1 MMFRSGMRGGNNR
14 KERRTKG
21 IVHEIEAP
29 NRGELSMRWK
39 QELIFIVRRLIH
51 RRRAE
56 QELDDE
62 IHAHLE
68 MEIEQNV
75 ADGMSPEDARL
86 AARRSFGSVALAKED
101 SRTMWGL
108 WSLEIFWRDL
118 RYGLRMLLKSP
129 NITLTAVLTLALGI
143 GANTAIFTLLDKVLI
158 RPLPVEQPYQLVTF
172 VEDASGAPAI
182 FSYPLYAELRDRN
195 DVLSGVVA
203 HDQKP
208 FSLSDGSQSERVV
221 GQIVSGN
228 YFATLGVRPALGR
241 FFLPEEDR
249 TPGTHPVIV
258 ISHGLW
264 QRRFGGNRAVIG
276 KTVILNNYRYT
287 VVGVAPS
294 EFTGTTR
301 GAVND
306 VYVPI
311 MMQVQPGSERGG
323 FLDNR
328 NAGWL
333 QLIGRLKPN
342 VSREQAQSALAT
354 PVEDANKTFPG
365 NLDKDAGQV
374 GDPTKVFLMDGSR
387 GHADRVKDLSLP
399 LRLMMGVV
407 GFVLLIA
414 CANVSNLL
422 LSRASKRRKE
432 IAVRLAI
439 GAGRW
444 RIARQLLT
452 ESAILAALGGGA
464 GLLVAYWFTGLLLGF
479 QQQTN
484 VVPRAFDGR
493 LASLDGRTLTFTLG
507 LSLLTGIVFGLA
519 PALQATQPDHVAA
532 LKEDTPGLGGRAR
545 RLSLPNLLV
554 VAQVALSLVVLIG
567 AGLCLKSLR
576 ALQAIDPG
584 FEPAK
589 VVTASFDLGKNGYN
603 EARGRQFI
611 GRLAERVAALPGVEA
626 VSFARVVA
634 FSDVP
639 WVGPLIIEGSGP
651 QPVNTNLISPNYFRT
666 LGASLAQGREFTAQD
681 TAGAPLVAVVNEAAA
696 RRYWPGQEVV
706 GKRIVRGRQFAE
718 VVGVVRNTREKG
730 LTADPRPAL
739 YLPLLQNYSPELT
752 LHVRTATPSQTLL
765 AAVRREAQL
774 LDPTLPVYNLQ
785 TLAQQKDG
793 ALYSERLAAALLTLF
808 GLLALS
814 LAAVGIYGVLSYA
827 VTERTREMGV
837 RLALGAR
844 PRDLL
849 KLVVGQGM
857 MLTLIGLVIGVGAS
871 FALTR
876 LIAKLLFG
884 VSATDPLTFIVIPLL
899 LAAVAMLACWMPARR
914 ATRIDP
920 LAALRYE

>member
-1 MMFRSGMRGGNNR
+1 MRLR
-14 KERRTKG
+14 
-21 IVHEIEAP
+21 
-29 NRGELSMRWK
+29 
-39 QELIFIVRRLIH
+39 QELGFIIRRLVH

-56 QELDDE
+56 RELDEE
-62 IHAHLE
+62 IRAHLE
-68 MEIEQNV
+68 MEAERNI
-75 ADGMSPEDARL
+75 ADGMSPEEARL
-86 AARRSFGSVALAKED
+86 AARRSFGSVAIAKED
-101 SRTMWGL
+101 SRAMWGL
-108 WSLEIFWRDL
+108 GSLEILWQDL
-118 RYGLRMLLKSP
+118 RYGLRMLLKNP
-129 NITLTAVLTLALGI
+129 GFTTIAVLTLALGI

-158 RPLPVEQPYQLVTF
+158 RPLPVERPDQLVTF
-172 VEDASGAPAI
+172 VEDAGGAPAI
-182 FSYPLYAELRDRN
+182 FSYPLYADLRDRN

-203 HDQKP
+203 FEQRP
-208 FSLSDGSQSERVV
+208 FSMSDGNATERVI

-228 YFATLGVRPALGR
+228 YFAVLGVRPALGR

-249 TPGTHPVIV
+249 TPNSHPVIV

-264 QRRFGGNRAVIG
+264 RRSFGADPAVIG
-276 KTVILNNYRYT
+276 KTLSLNAYRYT

-301 GAVND
+301 GTASD

-311 MMQVQPGSERGG
+311 MMQARVSARRDGM
-323 FLDNR
+323 LNNR

-342 VSREQAQSALAT
+342 VTRQQAQAALST
-354 PVEDANKTFPG
+354 PVDAAARTFSG
-365 NLDKDAGQV
+365 KNTDDI

-387 GHADRVKDLSLP
+387 GHTDRVKDLSTP
-399 LRLMMGVV
+399 LKLLMGVV
-407 GFVLLIA
+407 GFVLAVA
-414 CANVSNLL
+414 CANVANLL
-422 LSRASKRRKE
+422 LARASKRRKE

-444 RIARQLLT
+444 RIVRQLLT
-452 ESAILAALGGGA
+452 ESAILATLGGGA
-464 GLLVAYWFTGLLLGF
+464 GLLVAYWFTGLLLRF

-484 VVPRAFDGR
+484 RVPRALDG
-493 LASLDGRTLTFTLG
+493 SLDERALGFTLA
-507 LSLLTGIVFGLA
+507 LSLVTGIVFGLA
-519 PALQATQPDHVAA
+519 PALVASKSDFVAA
-532 LKEDTPGLGGRAR
+532 LKEETPGIGRVAR
-545 RLSLPNLLV
+545 RLSLRNLLV

-567 AGLCLKSLR
+567 AGLCVKSLR

-589 VVTASFDLGKNGYN
+589 VMTASFDLGQNGYD

-611 GRLAERVAALPGVEA
+611 SQLSERVAALPGVEA
-626 VSFARVVA
+626 VSFARIAA
-634 FSDVP
+634 FSDIP
-639 WVGPLIIEGSGP
+639 WVGPLIIEGSIP
-651 QPVNTNLISPNYFRT
+651 QPINTNAIGPNYFQT
-666 LGASLAQGREFTAQD
+666 LGAALAQGREFTAQD
-681 TAGAPLVAVVNEAAA
+681 RADAPLVVTVNEAAA

-718 VVGVVRNTREKG
+718 VVGVTRDSKEKG

-739 YLPLLQNYSPELT
+739 YVPLLQNYFPELT

-785 TLAQQKDG
+785 TLAAQKDG
-793 ALYSERLAAALLTLF
+793 TLYTERLAATLLTLF

-827 VTERTREMGV
+827 VTERTREMGI
-837 RLALGAR
+837 RLALGAC
-844 PRDLL
+844 PRDLIN
-849 KLVVGQGM
+849 LVVWQGL

-884 VSATDPLTFIVIPLL
+884 VSPTDPLTFVVIPLL
-899 LAAVAMLACWMPARR
+899 LTGVALLACWIPARR
-914 ATRIDP
+914 ATRVDP
-920 LAALRYE
+920 LASLRYE

>member
-1 MMFRSGMRGGNNR
+1 M
-14 KERRTKG
+14 
-21 IVHEIEAP
+21 
-29 NRGELSMRWK
+29 
-39 QELIFIVRRLIH
+39 
-51 RRRAE
+51 
-56 QELDDE
+56 
-62 IHAHLE
+62 
-68 MEIEQNV
+68 
-75 ADGMSPEDARL
+75 
-86 AARRSFGSVALAKED
+86 
-101 SRTMWGL
+101 
-108 WSLEIFWRDL
+108 
-118 RYGLRMLLKSP
+118 
-129 NITLTAVLTLALGI
+129 
-143 GANTAIFTLLDKVLI
+143 
-158 RPLPVEQPYQLVTF
+158 
-172 VEDASGAPAI
+172 
-182 FSYPLYAELRDRN
+182 
-195 DVLSGVVA
+195 LSGVVA

-422 LSRASKRRKE
+422 LSRASARRKE
-432 IAVRLAI
+432 MAVRLAI
-439 GAGRW
+439 GASRW
-444 RIARQLLT
+444 RIVRQLLT

-464 GLLVAYWFTGLLLGF
+464 GLLVAYWGAGLLLGF

-484 VVPRAFDGR
+484 VVPRALDGG
-493 LASLDGRTLTFTLG
+493 LDGRALGFTLG
-507 LSLLTGIVFGLA
+507 LSLVTGIVFGLA
-519 PALQATQPDHVAA
+519 PALVVSKPDFVAA
-532 LKEDTPGLGGRAR
+532 LKEDTPGLGRVAR
-545 RLSLPNLLV
+545 RLSLRNLLV
-554 VAQVALSLVVLIG
+554 VTQVALSLVVLIG
-567 AGLCLKSLR
+567 AGLCVKSLR

-589 VVTASFDLGKNGYN
+589 VVTASFDLGQNGYN

-611 GRLAERVAALPGVEA
+611 AQLSERVAALPGVEA

-634 FSDVP
+634 FSDFP
-639 WVGPLIIEGSGP
+639 WVGPLIIEGSRP
-651 QPVNTNLISPNYFRT
+651 QPVNTNAVSPNYFQT

-681 TAGAPLVAVVNEAAA
+681 TAGAPLVVIVNEAAA

-706 GKRIVRGRQFAE
+706 GQRIIRGKGRITEFAE
-718 VVGVVRNTREKG
+718 VVGVVRNSKEKG
-730 LTADPRPAL
+730 LTEDPSPAL
-739 YLPLLQNYSPELT
+739 YVPQLQNYFPELT
-752 LHVRTATPSQTLL
+752 LHARTATPSQTLL
-765 AAVRREAQL
+765 AAIRREAQL
-774 LDPTLPVYNLQ
+774 LDPTLPVYNLG

-793 ALYSERLAAALLTLF
+793 SLYTERLAAALLTLF
-808 GLLALS
+808 GLLASS
-814 LAAVGIYGVLSYA
+814 LAEVGIYGVLSYS
-827 VTERTREMGV
+827 VTERTREMGI

-849 KLVVGQGM
+849 KLVVGQGF

-876 LIAKLLFG
+876 LIARLLFG

-899 LAAVAMLACWMPARR
+899 LTGVALLACWIPARR
-914 ATRIDP
+914 ATRVDP

>member
-1 MMFRSGMRGGNNR
+1 MRLWQ
-14 KERRTKG
+14 
-21 IVHEIEAP
+21 
-29 NRGELSMRWK
+29 ELS
-39 QELIFIVRRLIH
+39 FIVRRLVN

-56 QELDDE
+56 RELDEE
-62 IHAHLE
+62 IRAHLE
-68 MEIEQNV
+68 MEVEKNI
-75 ADGMSPEDARL
+75 ADGMSPEDAKL
-86 AARRSFGSVALAKED
+86 AARRSFGSVALSKED
-101 SRTMWGL
+101 SRAIWGL
-108 WSLEIFWRDL
+108 GSLEIFWQDL
-118 RYGLRMLLKSP
+118 RYGLRLLLKNP
-129 NITLTAVLTLALGI
+129 GFTTIAALTLSLGI

-158 RPLPVEQPYQLVTF
+158 RPLPVEQPHQLVTF
-172 VEDASGAPAI
+172 VEDASGAPGI

-203 HDQKP
+203 YDQKP
-208 FSLSDGSQSERVV
+208 FSLSDGSQSERVI

-228 YFATLGVRPALGR
+228 YFTTLGVRPALGR
-241 FFLPEEDR
+241 FFLPEEDL

-264 QRRFGGNRAVIG
+264 RRRFGGDPAVIG
-276 KTVILNNYRYT
+276 KTVSLNNYRYT

-301 GAVND
+301 GTVND

-311 MMQVQPGSERGG
+311 MAQVLPGSGRDG
-323 FLDNR
+323 FLYNR

-342 VSREQAQSALAT
+342 VSREQAQAALAT

-365 NLDKDAGQV
+365 DPDKAATQI
-374 GDPTKVFLMDGSR
+374 GDPIKVFLMDGSR
-387 GHADRVKDLSLP
+387 GHTDRVKDLSLP
-399 LRLMMGVV
+399 LKLMMGVV
-407 GFVLLIA
+407 GFVLVVT
-414 CANVSNLL
+414 CANVANLL
-422 LSRASKRRKE
+422 LARASARRKE

-444 RIARQLLT
+444 RVVRQLLT
-452 ESAILAALGGGA
+452 ESAILAGLGGAA
-464 GLLVAYWFTGLLLGF
+464 GLLVAYWGSGLLLGF

-484 VVPRAFDGR
+484 VVPRALDG
-493 LASLDGRTLTFTLG
+493 SLDGRALGFTLG

-519 PALQATQPDHVAA
+519 PALVASKPDFVAS
-532 LKEDTPGLGGRAR
+532 LKEDTPGLGRVVR
-545 RLSLPNLLV
+545 RLSLRNLLV
-554 VAQVALSLVVLIG
+554 MTQVALSLVVLIG

-576 ALQAIDPG
+576 GLQAIDPG

-589 VVTASFDLGKNGYN
+589 VMTASFNLGQNGYN

-611 GRLAERVAALPGVEA
+611 SQLSEKVAALPGVES
-626 VSFARVVA
+626 VSFAYIVA
-634 FSDVP
+634 FSDIP
-639 WVGPLIIEGSGP
+639 WVGPLVIEGSRP
-651 QPVNTNLISPNYFRT
+651 QPVNINAISPNYFQT
-666 LGASLAQGREFTAQD
+666 LGASLADGREFTAQD
-681 TAGAPLVAVVNEAAA
+681 TADAPLVAIVNEAAA
-696 RRYWPGQEVV
+696 RRYWPGQKVV
-706 GKRIVRGRQFAE
+706 GKRIIRDKQTNRPTRYAE
-718 VVGVVRNTREKG
+718 VVGVVRDSKEKG

-739 YLPLLQNYSPELT
+739 YLPLLQNYTPELT
-752 LHVRTATPSQTLL
+752 LHARTATPSQTLL
-765 AAVRREAQL
+765 AAIRREAQL
-774 LDPTLPVYNLQ
+774 LDPTLPVYNLG

-793 ALYSERLAAALLTLF
+793 SLYTERLAAAMLTLF

-849 KLVVGQGM
+849 KLVVGQGL

-876 LIAKLLFG
+876 LIARLLFG

-899 LAAVAMLACWMPARR
+899 LAVVALLACWIPARR
-914 ATRIDP
+914 ATRVDP